1 MLKHIAV
8 YPTFDANKIQQH
20 FMDHLQS
27 HIKGFHHQYDK
38 DKLLESDLTATPTEL
53 FSRWLQMAIDEEVQE
68 PIAMNLATV
77 DEKGQPSSRIVLM
90 RSFDENGFIFFTN
103 YNSRKGRQ
111 LGIQPKVALNFFW
124 EKLHKQVRIEGTA
137 KPVSTALSDEYF
149 HSRPRESQLGAWASE
164 QSMALTSRNEL
175 DDRFVALEVK
185 YKDQPIP
192 RPPHWGGYQ
201 VIPHLFEFWQGR
213 PNRLHDRFQF
223 ISCDNSWK
231 VSRLS
236 P

>member
-77 DEKGQPSSRIVLM
+77 DEKGWLKEGFSGDGLHPNEQGYALMVPVANAAKSMPGGCATRGIFPSIS
-90 RSFDENGFIFFTN
+90 
-103 YNSRKGRQ
+103 
-111 LGIQPKVALNFFW
+111 ALPA
-124 EKLHKQVRIEGTA
+124 LVGSLRAMPVR
-137 KPVSTALSDEYF
+137 
-149 HSRPRESQLGAWASE
+149 
-164 QSMALTSRNEL
+164 TSWR
-175 DDRFVALEVK
+175 R
-185 YKDQPIP
+185 
-192 RPPHWGGYQ
+192 
-201 VIPHLFEFWQGR
+201 
-213 PNRLHDRFQF
+213 
-223 ISCDNSWK
+223 
-231 VSRLS
+231 
-236 P
+236 